1 MTRLSTSIMASMK
14 KTATALTLACSVL
27 SVMIISQTQAAD
39 NIDVTF
45 QNVLQQERNWAG
57 LQSKS
62 LKVGDVTWS
71 YSERG
76 RRERA

>member
-45 QNVLQQERNWAG
+45 QNVLQQ
-57 LQSKS
+57 
-62 LKVGDVTWS
+62 
-71 YSERG
+71 
-76 RRERA
+76 